1 MIFMTGFWFVLIA
14 ALGIFP
20 YVRLQQRQTITL
32 WDYLSL
38 FGGIAAWFLLVTA
51 GIGRVATLSN
61 FIIEA
66 FAVVVISVIIP
77 WLRWG
82 ASLRK
87 RPFDARWSFVLTLLP
102 ILTALVIRL
111 FMPSLPE

>member
-14 ALGIFP
+14 ALGIYP

-38 FGGIAAWFLLVTA
+38 FGGMAAWFLLVA
-51 GIGRVATLSN
+51 VGIGRVATLSN
-61 FIIEA
+61 F
-66 FAVVVISVIIP
+66 VVESFVVAVISVIIP

-82 ASLRK
+82 VSLRK
-87 RPFDARWSFVLTLLP
+87 RPLEGRWSLVLTLLP
-102 ILTALVIRL
+102 LFAALVIRL
-111 FMPSLPE
+111 SMPSLPE